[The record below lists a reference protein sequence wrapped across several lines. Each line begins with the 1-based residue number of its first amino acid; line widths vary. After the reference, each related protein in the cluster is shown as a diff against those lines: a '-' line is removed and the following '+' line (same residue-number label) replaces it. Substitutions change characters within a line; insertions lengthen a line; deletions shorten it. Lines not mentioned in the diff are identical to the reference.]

1 MKKILLWT
9 LLLIL
14 LAGTGLMLF
23 GVILPVYFGKKEIIL
38 SGPLTMEQSVGGW
51 LLSWPDHKR
60 ADRYQVE
67 LLTVAD
73 GQEQVI
79 YREFVEGA
87 NSIALPELP
96 EDMVL
101 SVQIRPAARFR
112 TLFGEDYHYSETVLE
127 ARARFENLPPPA
139 QTIDVNGDDKTV
151 TMELPENTHW
161 QYQLVDASGEVL
173 AQQRLEESVSV
184 LQLGKNS
191 DIALPGT
198 GESYGLRTRLCRE
211 EPNLVILGKESETF
225 AITEESLQFR
235 KLNPRLVMASKN
247 TVQITW
253 GETRGDHYEVQI
265 LDPDSGSWNT
275 ASRVKQGETRRF
287 QDLIEPGQT
296 RQYRVMALDD
306 QGNELMVSE
315 EMTATGR
322 DRVQYATVWPVMN
335 LEAYSSARGDQIIGA
350 AKEGTAYCVLAEEG
364 GRFAVRIND
373 RIGYIDSDYCMINL
387 PEYIGGLCSYDI
399 TNSYYSIYAIHEFA
413 IENVTGV
420 ITRGYE
426 DIRQDD
432 GSYLVPLLYPAAKRL
447 LNAAKSAWE
456 QGYRLKIYDS
466 YRPRVATLEIYNLTS
481 KIMNDPVQSTTHT
494 GVPREE
500 MELPEPK
507 SGMDYL
513 SLGWLM
519 TGYSYEQ
526 NSFLAKGGSA
536 HNQGVALDLTLE
548 KRETGEEL
556 RMQTTMHDLSQFSVL
571 GKNNEEADLLGSIM
585 KGAGFAGLISEWWHF
600 QDDHARNSL
609 RIPYWDGN
617 EQKTRNLPYVNAG
630 VDAQCWVKDDTG
642 WKYRDAKGS
651 FYRGRTLEISGTQ
664 YTFDDN
670 GYVIE

>member
-1 MKKILLWT
+1 MKKILLWM

-87 NSIALPELP
+87 NSIALPKLP

-101 SVQIRPAARFR
+101 SVQVRPAARFR

-191 DIALPGT
+191 DIALPGA

-211 EPNLVILGKESETF
+211 EANLVILGKESETF

-296 RQYRVMALDD
+296 RQYRVMALDN
-306 QGNELMVSE
+306 QGKELMVSE
-315 EMTATGR
+315 EMTAAGR
-322 DRVQYATVWPVMN
+322 ERVQYATVWPVMN

-426 DIRQDD
+426 NIRQDD

-447 LNAAKSAWE
+447 VNAAKSAWE

-466 YRPRVATLEIYNLTS
+466 FRPHTATLEIYDLTS
-481 KIMNDPVQSTTHT
+481 LIMGDPVQSTTYK

-500 MELPEPK
+500 MELPNPRP
-507 SGMDYL
+507 GWDYL

-519 TGYSYEQ
+519 TGTNYEQ
-526 NSFLAKGGSA
+526 NSFLARGGSM
-536 HNQGVALDLTLE
+536 HNLGVALDLTLE
-548 KRETGEEL
+548 NRETGEEL
-556 RMQTTMHDLSQFSVL
+556 PMQTSMHDLSQFSVL
-571 GKNNEEADLLGSIM
+571 RENNEEADLLGDIM
-585 KGAGFAGLISEWWHF
+585 HKAGFAGLVSEWWHF
-600 QDDHARNSL
+600 QDDHARSAL
-609 RIPYWDGN
+609 
-617 EQKTRNLPYVNAG
+617 NLPYVASG
-630 VDAQCWVKDDTG
+630 VSAQCWVKDDTG
-642 WKYRDAKGS
+642 WKYRDAKGN
-651 FYRGRTLEISGTQ
+651 FHTGKTMEIAGKA